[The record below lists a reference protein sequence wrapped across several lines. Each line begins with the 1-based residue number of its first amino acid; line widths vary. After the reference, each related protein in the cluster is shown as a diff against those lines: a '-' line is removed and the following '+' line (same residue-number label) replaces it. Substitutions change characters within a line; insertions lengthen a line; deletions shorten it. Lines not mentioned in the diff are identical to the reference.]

1 MIRSPNVA
9 VLNRGGDEAGPIG
22 MLSQRE
28 GFHWLVAPRSTI
40 IQTSEVLTGRCGD
53 SEQAIERLMD
63 RMVRTARSS

>member
-1 MIRSPNVA
+1 
-9 VLNRGGDEAGPIG
+9 

-63 RMVRTARSS
+63 RMVRTARSSYLTFA